1 MTAAE
6 QEQTSKANELFADL
20 RKLTPGERLEL
31 RMAVKAQTKKE
42 KRERRRE
49 VVSS

>member
-6 QEQTSKANELFADL
+6 QEQTSKANELFVDL

-31 RMAVKAQTKKE
+31 RMAAKAETKKA
-42 KRERRRE
+42 KRERRRAAAR
-49 VVSS
+49 S